1 MALIVSDLTK
11 EYVRGK
17 TPFKAVN
24 EVDFSIEAGGFIT
37 IIGRSG
43 SGKSTFLN
51 LIAGLLKPTDGSI
64 EIDGKNIVNL
74 TDKEVSLYRNSQIGY
89 VPQGQ
94 STIASLSVLDNV
106 RLPYYLFKREKDITE
121 LALDLLK
128 ETGISHLRDSYPKQ
142 LSGGELKRI
151 GIARALINSPDYII
165 LDEPTS
171 DLDTQTTKEIMELLR
186 KIANA
191 KTAVIMVTH
200 ELDVLDYGDDTYVM
214 DAGVL
219 TKNRG

>member
-1 MALIVSDLTK
+1 MALIVSNLSK
-11 EYVRGK
+11 EYMRGK
-17 TPFKAVN
+17 IPFKAVN

-121 LALDLLK
+121 LALDLLEK
-128 ETGISHLRDSYPKQ
+128 TGISHLKDSYPKQ

-200 ELDVLDYGDDTYVM
+200 ELDVLDYGDYTYVM

-219 TKNRG
+219 TKK

>member
-121 LALDLLK
+121 LALDLLEK
-128 ETGISHLRDSYPKQ
+128 TGISHLKDSYPKQ

-219 TKNRG
+219 TKK

>member
-1 MALIVSDLTK
+1 MALTVTNLTK

-17 TPFKAVN
+17 IPFKAVN
-24 EVDFSIEAGGFIT
+24 DVNFTVKSGDFIT

-43 SGKSTFLN
+43 SGKSTLLN
-51 LIAGLLKPTDGSI
+51 VIAGLLRPTSGSI
-64 EIDGKNIVNL
+64 EIDGINIVSL
-74 TDKEVSLYRNSQIGY
+74 SDKEASQYRNSKIGY

-94 STIASLSVLDNV
+94 STLASLSVIDNV

-121 LALDLLK
+121 LALSLLNK
-128 ETGISHLRDSYPKQ
+128 TGIFHLKDTYPKQ

-151 GIARALINSPDYII
+151 AIARALINSPDYII

-171 DLDTQTTKEIMELLR
+171 DLDTQTTKEIMELL
-186 KIANA
+186 KEISEA

-200 ELDVLDYGDDTYVM
+200 EMDVLEYGDDTYVM
-214 DAGVL
+214 DSGVL
-219 TKNRG
+219 TK